1 MNHQPLD
8 RYRVLLT
15 QLLFERAAAGGDLPE
30 DEESRYV
37 ALLDAL
43 WWQLSPIDQEQIER
57 ELLQVAVQIDVDPD
71 LVDRPVAEGT
81 SDLPRRAA

>member
-1 MNHQPLD
+1 MSSQPLD

-15 QLLFERAAAGGDLPE
+15 QLLFERAAAGGELPE

-37 ALLDAL
+37 ALLDEL
-43 WWQLSPIDQEQIER
+43 WWQLSPAEQEEMER
-57 ELLQVAVQIDVDPD
+57 ELQASVEVGVEPD
-71 LVDRPVAEGT
+71 LVDHPVVEGT

>member
-1 MNHQPLD
+1 MSSQPLD

-15 QLLFERAAAGGDLPE
+15 QLLFERAAAGGELSE

-37 ALLDAL
+37 ASLDEL
-43 WWQLSPIDQEQIER
+43 WWQLSPTEQETMER
-57 ELLQVAVQIDVDPD
+57 ELQASVEVGVEPD

-81 SDLPRRAA
+81 SDPPRRAA

>member
-1 MNHQPLD
+1 MSSQPLD
-8 RYRVLLT
+8 RYRVLLKE
-15 QLLFERAAAGGDLPE
+15 LLFERAAACGELSE

-37 ALLDAL
+37 ASLDEL
-43 WWQLSPIDQEQIER
+43 WWQLSPIEQETMER
-57 ELLQVAVQIDVDPD
+57 ELQASVEVGVEPD

>member
-1 MNHQPLD
+1 MTPQPID

-15 QLLFERAAAGGDLPE
+15 ELLFERAAAGGELPE

-37 ALLDAL
+37 ASLDEL
-43 WWQLSPIDQEQIER
+43 WWQLTPADQEQMER
-57 ELLQVAVQIDVDPD
+57 ELRASVEVDKDPD
-71 LVDRPVAEGT
+71 LIDHPVAEGT